1 MIYFVISVAILYF
14 FSFLFYYRRLFPI
27 QKRSVLPFLLLLVI
41 ITVSYLFMNDL
52 TIRWLKMVI
61 IMTTMVFCIR
71 FSTGMDWLQA
81 FYGGACSVLVAYSFR
96 GIFTVISVFILHKRD
111 FSNVNYYLT
120 NTVLILPF
128 VLLFCLF
135 LRKTILPDNK
145 LKLFLYN
152 YNQLKFV
159 VIYEIAAVLNLT
171 VMNSGLYIFSYDVWF
186 SENGLSSWGTWFVIM
201 GLGNCLLSIGMLIYA
216 IYQSIQG
223 TELIEYQWRAQMLE
237 EQYER
242 QMRHYKSYQKYT
254 ESFRAFKHDY
264 QSMMASLKLLIR
276 ENDNEKALELID
288 DMFNEMQKKVQIHK
302 RYSDSVVLD
311 GMMQDLANI
320 CEEKGIRLSSNIAVP
335 RDTKMTMLDMIRI
348 FSNFTNNAV
357 EACQKVPVPDRFI
370 EIISTNRQQW
380 ATLQVANCYDGNIH
394 MKNGQFLTTKMEK
407 QNHGL
412 GLLIVKEIAEN
423 LGGFVI
429 YETDSEN
436 KTFLIRIHIPR
447 TK

>member
-1 MIYFVISVAILYF
+1 
-14 FSFLFYYRRLFPI
+14 
-27 QKRSVLPFLLLLVI
+27 
-41 ITVSYLFMNDL
+41 
-52 TIRWLKMVI
+52 
-61 IMTTMVFCIR
+61 
-71 FSTGMDWLQA
+71 
-81 FYGGACSVLVAYSFR
+81 
-96 GIFTVISVFILHKRD
+96 
-111 FSNVNYYLT
+111 
-120 NTVLILPF
+120 

>member
-1 MIYFVISVAILYF
+1 
-14 FSFLFYYRRLFPI
+14 
-27 QKRSVLPFLLLLVI
+27 
-41 ITVSYLFMNDL
+41 
-52 TIRWLKMVI
+52 
-61 IMTTMVFCIR
+61 
-71 FSTGMDWLQA
+71 
-81 FYGGACSVLVAYSFR
+81 
-96 GIFTVISVFILHKRD
+96 
-111 FSNVNYYLT
+111 
-120 NTVLILPF
+120 
-128 VLLFCLF
+128 
-135 LRKTILPDNK
+135 
-145 LKLFLYN
+145 
-152 YNQLKFV
+152 
-159 VIYEIAAVLNLT
+159 
-171 VMNSGLYIFSYDVWF
+171 
-186 SENGLSSWGTWFVIM
+186 
-201 GLGNCLLSIGMLIYA
+201 
-216 IYQSIQG
+216 
-223 TELIEYQWRAQMLE
+223 MLE

-276 ENDNEKALELID
+276 ESDNEKALELID

-320 CEEKGIRLSSNIAVP
+320 CEEQGIRLSSNIAVP

-357 EACQKVPVPDRFI
+357 EACQNVPVSDRFI

-380 ATLQVANCYDGNIH
+380 ATLQVVNCYDGNIH
-394 MKNGQFLTTKMEK
+394 MKNGELLTTKMEK

>member
-1 MIYFVISVAILYF
+1 MAAMIL
-14 FSFLFYYRRLFPI
+14 
-27 QKRSVLPFLLLLVI
+27 
-41 ITVSYLFMNDL
+41 
-52 TIRWLKMVI
+52 
-61 IMTTMVFCIR
+61 CIR
-71 FSTGMDWLQA
+71 FSTGMNWLQA
-81 FYGGACSVLVAYSFR
+81 FYGGGCSVLSAYCFR
-96 GIFTVISVFILHKRD
+96 GIFTVISALILHHQD
-111 FSNVNYYLT
+111 ISSINSYL
-120 NTVLILPF
+120 VLPPA
-128 VLLFCLF
+128 LLIFWC
-135 LRKTILPDNK
+135 LRKTIFQDSK

-152 YNQLKFV
+152 YNMLKFV